1 MQKPRQSFCLPSHS
15 VKLICKNCPHTCKHV
30 TKSNCTEL
38 FVTEIKKT
46 QVSRGGPLTAAPFFE
61 MNVTLG
67 HALDSGVELRL
78 LLDQDGRVV
87 PSPRGRIQAGHS
99 QSDQTQPGLQH
110 KHTRTHTDTHSLT
123 VSPMTRSHVERKAQH
138 HTANMLRWD
147 VIICLYYCF
156 S

>member
-1 MQKPRQSFCLPSHS
+1 MEGRSQLH
-15 VKLICKNCPHTCKHV
+15 L
-30 TKSNCTEL
+30 
-38 FVTEIKKT
+38 
-46 QVSRGGPLTAAPFFE
+46 FFE

-110 KHTRTHTDTHSLT
+110 KQTDTH
-123 VSPMTRSHVERKAQH
+123 R
-138 HTANMLRWD
+138 HTLVNSESD
-147 VIICLYYCF
+147 DEITC
-156 S
+156 

>member
-1 MQKPRQSFCLPSHS
+1 MMQKPRQSVCLPSHS

-30 TKSNCTEL
+30 TKSNCTGL
-38 FVTEIKKT
+38 FVTEVKNAG
-46 QVSRGGPLTAAPFFE
+46 QSRGAAHSCTFFE

-110 KHTRTHTDTHSLT
+110 RHTQTHTDTHVNSESDDEIT
-123 VSPMTRSHVERKAQH
+123 
-138 HTANMLRWD
+138 
-147 VIICLYYCF
+147 Y
-156 S
+156 

>member
-38 FVTEIKKT
+38 FVTEIKKRRSVVEGRS
-46 QVSRGGPLTAAPFFE
+46 QLHLFFE

-110 KHTRTHTDTHSLT
+110 KQTDTHSLT

>member
-1 MQKPRQSFCLPSHS
+1 M
-15 VKLICKNCPHTCKHV
+15 
-30 TKSNCTEL
+30 
-38 FVTEIKKT
+38 TEIKKT

-110 KHTRTHTDTHSLT
+110 KQTDTHSLI
-123 VSPMTRSHVERKAQH
+123 VSPMTRSHVERKEQH

-147 VIICLYYCF
+147 VICLYYCF